1 MDYAFTTVFI
11 DPDDDHDGV
20 DEIEVRDAF
29 LEFMSKTMGDY
40 KKFLRDL
47 SNGKDGVDTVPEHA
61 NSRDFFDR
69 DKFLLSKDS

>member
-1 MDYAFTTVFI
+1 
-11 DPDDDHDGV
+11 
-20 DEIEVRDAF
+20 
-29 LEFMSKTMGDY
+29 MSKTMGEY